1 MQEKGFDPWI
11 RKISWR
17 RKHQPTT
24 VFLPG
29 ESHGQRSVV
38 SYSPW
43 GRKESDRT
51 EQLST
56 LSKARGFFHSGNDF
70 EAMLTVCDKT
80 CKGTVFGC
88 FIKSGKVRLSC
99 ILEYNSTMH
108 F

>member
-29 ESHGQRSVV
+29 ESNGQRSVV

-99 ILEYNSTMH
+99 IPEYNLTMH